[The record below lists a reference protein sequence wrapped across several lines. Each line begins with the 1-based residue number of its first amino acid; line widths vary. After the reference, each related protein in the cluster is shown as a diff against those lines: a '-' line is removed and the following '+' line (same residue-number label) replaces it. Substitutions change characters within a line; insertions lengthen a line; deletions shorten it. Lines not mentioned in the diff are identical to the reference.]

1 MPQRIA
7 YLLLATAPLAGC
19 RTGRNYPDT
28 IGPRYTGRPPV
39 DIIARPARSDTI
51 HVVSFNIAFGRRADS
66 AMKLFKS
73 DPALRDADAVLLQ
86 EMDAP
91 STRRVAHA
99 LGFWYVYY
107 PAILSLTT
115 QRDFG
120 NAATRRT
127 ITDPK
132 QDKAQ

>member
-1 MPQRIA
+1 MPTRIA
-7 YLLLATAPLAGC
+7 YLLLATTLVAGC
-19 RTGRNYPDT
+19 RTGRNYSAAT
-28 IGPRYTGRPPV
+28 GPRYVGGPPAGNRV
-39 DIIARPARSDTI
+39 QRASGDTI